1 MTAVNFSVLLPLSDL
16 LETSNEF
23 ELEVNNGDVAGTE
36 PEPAEEKDENLSQ
49 PFDEGIH

>member
-16 LETSNEF
+16 LETSIEF
-23 ELEVNNGDVAGTE
+23 ELEVNIGDVAGTE
-36 PEPAEEKDENLSQ
+36 PEPAEEEVENLSQ